1 MTVARA
7 DLLRALGTLCEAPDP
22 GHVGV
27 AEALGL
33 PADDPNPGTFLFQ
46 VYPYAS
52 VYVGAEGMLGG
63 EARDRVAGFW
73 RALGLTPPP
82 EPDHLAALL
91 GLAAALLEDE
101 AAETDPARR
110 AIRRQARAA
119 LLWEHVWSWALPFLR
134 ATAAAGGPL
143 HTAWAA
149 LTERTLLDELR
160 SLGDRPANL
169 PACLRDAPGFPGDDA
184 GLDDLLV
191 AVLAPV
197 RSGIVLTRDD
207 LTRAGRE
214 LGVGVR
220 IGERRFILRSMLEH
234 DPAGTLA
241 WLAGE
246 AVGWADVHAGT
257 HGELGVIATFWE
269 ERARAA
275 GARLLRLSTAAEEVM
290 VGAADR

>member
-1 MTVARA
+1 MSVARA

-22 GHVGV
+22 GHATL

-52 VYVGAEGMLGG
+52 VFVGAEGMLGG

-73 RALGLTPPP
+73 RALGLTPSP

-101 AAETDPARR
+101 AAEADPARR

-143 HTAWAA
+143 HVAWAA

-160 SLGDRPANL
+160 AFDRPTDL

-184 GLDDLLV
+184 GLDDLLG
-191 AVLAPV
+191 AALAPV
-197 RSGIVLTRDD
+197 RSGIVVTRED
-207 LTRAGRE
+207 LTRAGGE

-220 IGERRFILRSMLEH
+220 IGERRFILRSMLEQ
-234 DPAGTLA
+234 DPAGTFA

-246 AVGWADVHAGT
+246 AAEWADVHVDAR
-257 HGELGVIATFWE
+257 GELGVIAAFWE

-275 GARLLRLSTAAEEVM
+275 GARFLQLSAAAEEVM